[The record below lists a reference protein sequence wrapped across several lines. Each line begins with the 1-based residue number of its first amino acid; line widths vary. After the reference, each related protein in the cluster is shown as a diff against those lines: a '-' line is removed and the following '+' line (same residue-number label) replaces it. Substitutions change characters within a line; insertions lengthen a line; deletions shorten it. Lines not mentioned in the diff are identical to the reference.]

1 MEVRTDWFSGRKG
14 IIVTE
19 RGKRP
24 DYFKRIPEIE
34 KKICPFCPGNEKMTP
49 KAEIIIK
56 VKESSELETKYG
68 KEIEYAGDW
77 QARVFRNLY
86 PAFDTVSN
94 EANYPYGYHYL
105 IVETKEHDKDISNF
119 SNIELKAYA
128 QAMISTKEMIEKDEK
143 IQYVAIFKNYGKEAG
158 ASVPH
163 SHTQVIGSA
172 LVPPNIKREQE
183 IFSKKEN
190 AMSLLIEEAK
200 NQERVV
206 VDKDGLVAFTPYV
219 PISPYELWITSK
231 EKEKDI
237 TKQPEKLFILLK
249 LIRIVIHTMEK
260 NFGYISYNF
269 YFHISPREEEKF
281 HWHMEIVPR
290 VNVYA
295 GYELGFGIVI
305 ITANPENVAALYRDS
320 IKENFEQLQD
330 RL

>member
-1 MEVRTDWFSGRKG
+1 MEVRTDWFSGRKC

-24 DYFKRIPEIE
+24 DYFNRISETE

-56 VKESSELETKYG
+56 VKDSGELETKYG
-68 KEIEYAGDW
+68 KEIEYAGGW

-86 PAFDTVSN
+86 PAFDIVSN

-105 IVETKEHDKDISNF
+105 IVETKEHDKDISDF
-119 SNIELKAYA
+119 SDLELKAYT
-128 QAMISTKEMIEKDEK
+128 QAIISTKEMIEKDEK
-143 IQYVAIFKNYGKEAG
+143 IRYVAIFKNYGKEAG

-183 IFSKKEN
+183 IFSKKED
-190 AMSLLIEEAK
+190 AMSLLIEEAR
-200 NQERVV
+200 NQRRVV
-206 VDKDGLVAFTPYV
+206 VEKDGLVVFTPYV
-219 PISPYELWITSK
+219 PISPYELWITSR
-231 EKEKDI
+231 EKENDI
-237 TKQPEKLFILLK
+237 TKQSEKLFGLSR
-249 LIRIVIHTMEK
+249 LIRAIIRTMKK
-260 NFGYISYNF
+260 NFGYVSYNF
-269 YFHISPREEEKF
+269 YFHIAPKEEEKF

-305 ITANPENVAALYRDS
+305 ITADPENVATFYSDS
-320 IKENFEQLQD
+320 IKENFEQL
-330 RL
+330 

>member
-1 MEVRTDWFSGRKG
+1 
-14 IIVTE
+14 
-19 RGKRP
+19 
-24 DYFKRIPEIE
+24 
-34 KKICPFCPGNEKMTP
+34 
-49 KAEIIIK
+49 
-56 VKESSELETKYG
+56 
-68 KEIEYAGDW
+68 
-77 QARVFRNLY
+77 
-86 PAFDTVSN
+86 
-94 EANYPYGYHYL
+94 
-105 IVETKEHDKDISNF
+105 
-119 SNIELKAYA
+119 
-128 QAMISTKEMIEKDEK
+128 
-143 IQYVAIFKNYGKEAG
+143 
-158 ASVPH
+158 
-163 SHTQVIGSA
+163 VIGSA
-172 LVPPNIKREQE
+172 LVPQNIKREQE